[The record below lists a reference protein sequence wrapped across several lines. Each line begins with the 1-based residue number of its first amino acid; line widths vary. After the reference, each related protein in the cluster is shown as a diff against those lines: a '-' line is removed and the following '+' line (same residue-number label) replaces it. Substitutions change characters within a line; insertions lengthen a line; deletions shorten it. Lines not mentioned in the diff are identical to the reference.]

1 MARKRFFI
9 SYYYIKNIIAMLIF
23 HRFLKFLYAAPTTI
37 TFFKVCLLGNIV
49 FPPPADS
56 NIQTLTT
63 LNGSNGF
70 FCRSCGRERPP
81 ASAMQSSGLFQGH
94 QLCMC
99 VSPRPFYSM
108 VQWLA
113 TQTVEKLSP
122 WKFPGIF
129 FLLRNLKR
137 RGNFF

>member
-1 MARKRFFI
+1 
-9 SYYYIKNIIAMLIF
+9 MLIF

-70 FCRSCGRERPP
+70 FADHAEEKGHRPLPCRAAAFFKAISC
-81 ASAMQSSGLFQGH
+81 A
-94 QLCMC
+94 C
-99 VSPRPFYSM
+99 VCPQDHFT
-108 VQWLA
+108 QW
-113 TQTVEKLSP
+113 
-122 WKFPGIF
+122 FNG
-129 FLLRNLKR
+129 
-137 RGNFF
+137 

>member
-1 MARKRFFI
+1 MYI
-9 SYYYIKNIIAMLIF
+9 SQIL
-23 HRFLKFLYAAPTTI
+23 LKFSYRQQHQLLLLTI
-37 TFFKVCLLGNIV
+37 TFFKVSLFGNICSV
-49 FPPPADS
+49 STPADS

-113 TQTVEKLSP
+113 TQTSAEKKLSP

-129 FLLRNLKR
+129 NPTKGFGGFQLPHFH
-137 RGNFF
+137 G